1 MAKNLPDQD
10 PCLPGVPPISP
21 SDMATSKLAEL
32 ADKRIA
38 RIGRSIAK
46 CEDEL
51 AVIRGVSGFEAR
63 VKYLDCRVNAFRVEL
78 SKLFT
83 KG

>member
-1 MAKNLPDQD
+1 MAKNFPVEE
-10 PCLPGVPPISP
+10 PCFPGVPPISP
-21 SDMATSKLAEL
+21 SDMVTSKLAEL

-38 RIGRSIAK
+38 TIERSIAK

-51 AVIRGVSGFEAR
+51 AVIRGVPGFESR
-63 VKYLDCRVNAFRVEL
+63 VKYLDSRVNGFLIEL
-78 SKLFT
+78 SKLFS

>member
-1 MAKNLPDQD
+1 MAKNLPVQD
-10 PCLPGVPPISP
+10 PCLPGIPPISP
-21 SDMATSKLAEL
+21 SDMATVKLMEL

-38 RIGRSIAK
+38 TIERSIAK

-51 AVIRGVSGFEAR
+51 AVIRDVPGFESR
-63 VKYLDCRVNAFRVEL
+63 VKYLDCRVKSFRVEL
-78 SKLFT
+78 SKLFS

>member
-1 MAKNLPDQD
+1 MAKNLPEQD
-10 PCLPGVPPISP
+10 ACLPGIPPISP
-21 SDMATSKLAEL
+21 SDMAADKLAKL
-32 ADKRIA
+32 ADKRAATIE
-38 RIGRSIAK
+38 RSIDK

-51 AVIRGVSGFEAR
+51 SVIRGVPGFESR
-63 VKYLDCRVNAFRVEL
+63 VKYLDGRVNAFRVEL